1 MSHLQAVILDGKK
14 TSLWCLVSDNG
25 LETFHW
31 NNPYL
36 HTASKEDIYNCFP
49 SYLYILYLV
58 LNPCRLLS
66 TKSVYSC
73 ERWKGPLSERSQSKG
88 LVACWSETAAT
99 AKTQQ
104 WRLSTIH
111 SHRAIREENSAP
123 ALRRHI
129 MLPLGT

>member
-1 MSHLQAVILDGKK
+1 MITLLLLFIGAALIDTRPTNMLLVIVFL
-14 TSLWCLVSDNG
+14 
-25 LETFHW
+25 
-31 NNPYL
+31 
-36 HTASKEDIYNCFP
+36 

-104 WRLSTIH
+104 
-111 SHRAIREENSAP
+111 
-123 ALRRHI
+123 
-129 MLPLGT
+129 